1 MHIIEGGNIM
11 KKMNTNLM
19 KKTKLAAVIA
29 GMTMA
34 IVTGCGK
41 EAKLQHLR

>member
-1 MHIIEGGNIM
+1 M

-29 GMTMA
+29 GNYS
-34 IVTGCGK
+34 ICGK
-41 EAKLQHLR
+41 YGNRSENDRRHIV